1 MERITKR
8 LVYDWKFRLYPDGEA
23 PAEVYTS
30 DYDTS
35 DWESIR
41 VPHDWAAAGEFDE
54 HNDCSYSAVTQ
65 DGIDRPIEH
74 SGRTG
79 ALPIEG
85 LGVYRLT
92 LDIPDEDRG
101 QKFFLQFDGVMWDS
115 DIYVNGKHVFFN
127 HFGYKSFNVDITD
140 AVEYGKSNLIA
151 VAARVYH
158 DCSRWYP
165 GAGIYRNVYLVKK
178 NPVHIDYNGVWLRQ
192 LEIAEGYA
200 KFLLTVDYVGPE
212 TVSFKAD
219 ILSPAGEVVLQAQ
232 HGTYLG
238 ELSDILVIPDVQL
251 WDLDT
256 PNLYTASIFLLDEA
270 GTVCDTVSVKFGA
283 RKIAFTPEGGFFLN
297 GRPQKMNGVCNHHDL
312 GSLGAAVNVAALRRQ
327 LRLMREMGVNA
338 IRTSH
343 NPPSPELLDLCDELG
358 FLVMDEFFDEWYIPK
373 VTSGYAKYYRDHAAQ
388 DAIDVIRRDRNHPS
402 VVMWSIGNEINEQH
416 DKEGWRAAMMLT
428 ETVHRTDP
436 TRPTT
441 AGFDR
446 GWACFDNHLANFV
459 DVVGLNYKPH
469 LYAEV
474 HRRHPDMP
482 LVGTET
488 ASCVS
493 SRGIYHFPAEMRIP
507 MQMADDLTVSA
518 YELGAPGW
526 AYYAE
531 REFAAQDDYPY
542 VAGEFVWTGM
552 DYLGEPTPYYNKWPS
567 RSSYFGVVDLAGLP
581 KNRFYGYKAHWTD
594 EEVLHVFPHW
604 NWEGKEGQ
612 VVPVHVY
619 TSYPMAELFV
629 NGVSQGKR
637 VFTRVGNIADSE
649 PGRDIA
655 RYRLMWNDVVYQP
668 GEIKVTAYDE
678 NGIAAAE
685 KVVKTAGAPDHLV
698 LTADR
703 DTIAADGDDLVY
715 VTAAIA
721 DRDGVVCPL
730 ADNRLTFTADGAGE
744 LLTTDAGDQR
754 ETESFARAD
763 KKALTGYLVGCVR
776 SLAGKSGSLTITV
789 TGEGLKGASVTI
801 AVV

>member
-8 LVYDWKFRLYPDGEA
+8 LTYGWKFRLYPEGEA
-23 PAEVYTS
+23 PEEVYAP
-30 DYDTS
+30 DYDAS
-35 DWESIR
+35 YWESIR
-41 VPHDWAAAGEFDE
+41 VPHDWAAVGEFDE

-92 LDIPDEDRG
+92 LDIPDEYRG
-101 QKFFLQFDGVMWDS
+101 QKLFLQFDGVMWDS

-140 AVEYGKSNLIA
+140 AVEYGKSNLVA

-200 KFLLTVDYVGPE
+200 KFLLSVDYVGPE

-219 ILSPAGEVVLQAQ
+219 ILSPAGEVVLQAE

-256 PNLYTASIFLLDEA
+256 PNLYTANISLMDEA

-373 VTSGYAKYYRDHAAQ
+373 VTSGYAKYYREHAAQ

-531 REFAAQDDYPY
+531 REFAAQDDYSY

-594 EEVLHVFPHW
+594 DEVLHVFPHW

-629 NGVSQGKR
+629 NGVSQGRR

-668 GEIKVTAYDE
+668 GEIKVTAYDK

-715 VTAAIA
+715 VTAAIV
-721 DRDGVVCPL
+721 DKDGVICPL
-730 ADNRLTFTADGAGE
+730 ADNRLTFAVDGAGE

-763 KKALTGYLVGCVR
+763 KKALTGYLVGCIR
-776 SLAGKSGSLTITV
+776 SLAGKSGSLTVTV
-789 TGEGLKGASVTI
+789 TGEGLTGASVTI

>member
-1 MERITKR
+1 MERVTKR
-8 LVYDWKFRLYPDGEA
+8 LAYDWRFRLYPEGEA
-23 PAEVYTS
+23 PETVFGTA
-30 DYDTS
+30 YDDTE
-35 DWESIR
+35 WETVR
-41 VPHDWAAAGEFDE
+41 VPHDWAISGEFDE
-54 HNDCSYSAVTQ
+54 HNDCSYSAVAQ

-79 ALPIEG
+79 ALPIVG
-85 LGVYRLT
+85 LGVYRLS
-92 LDIPDEDRG
+92 LDIPAEDRG
-101 QKFFLQFDGVMWDS
+101 QKLFLQFDGVMWDS
-115 DIYVNGKHVFFN
+115 DIYVNGKHVYFN
-127 HFGYKSFNVDITD
+127 HFGYKSFCVDITD
-140 AVEYGKSNLIA
+140 AVEYGSSNLIA
-151 VAARVYH
+151 VAARVYE

-178 NPVHIDYNGVWLRQ
+178 APVHIDYNGVWLRQ
-192 LEIAEGYA
+192 LEIAENYA
-200 KFLLTVDYVGPE
+200 KFLLTLEYTGPE

-219 ILSPAGEVVLQAQ
+219 IVSPAGEVVLQAE

-256 PNLYTASIFLLDEA
+256 PNLYTANISLLDEN
-270 GTVCDTVSVKFGA
+270 GTVTDTVSVKFGA
-283 RKIAFTPEGGFFLN
+283 RQIAFTKDGGFWLN
-297 GRPQKMNGVCNHHDL
+297 GRQQKMNGVCNHHDL
-312 GSLGAAVNVAALRRQ
+312 GSLGAAVHAAALRRQ

-358 FLVMDEFFDEWYIPK
+358 FVVMDEFFDEWYIPK
-373 VTSGYAKYYRDHAAQ
+373 VKNGYAKYYREHAAQ
-388 DAIDVIRRDRNHPS
+388 DVIDVIRRDRNHPS

-474 HRRHPDMP
+474 HRKHPDMV

-518 YELGAPGW
+518 YEMGAPGW

-531 REFAAQDDYPY
+531 REFAAQDDYPF

-594 EEVLHVFPHW
+594 DEVLHIFPHW

-629 NGVSQGKR
+629 NGVSQGRR
-637 VFTRVGNIADSE
+637 VFTRTGNIADSA
-649 PGRDIA
+649 PGKDIA

-668 GEIKVTAYDE
+668 GEITVVAYDDT
-678 NGIAAAE
+678 GAAVCE
-685 KVVKTAGAPDHLV
+685 KTVRTAGAPDHLI

-703 DTIAADGDDLVY
+703 DSIAADGDDLVY

-730 ADNRLTFTADGAGE
+730 ADNRLTFTVAGAGE

-754 ETESFARAD
+754 ETESFVRPD

-776 SLAGKSGSLTITV
+776 SLRGQSGELTVSV
-789 TGEGLKGASVTI
+789 TGEGLQGASVTI